1 MNINENF
8 LTLQKN
14 YLFSEVKKRK
24 EAYLK
29 KHPDADVISLGIGD
43 VTLPLAPVVIEAMHH
58 GVDEMADKKSFHG
71 YGEEQGYLFLRD
83 AIRKYYEKK
92 NVTLENAE
100 IFISDG
106 AKSDLGNMLDIFSI
120 DNTIIIPDPVYPV
133 YVDTNQ
139 MAGRKIIFI
148 HGTKENGFLPM
159 PQEDLNG
166 DIVYLCSPNN
176 PTGAAYNRKQLQA
189 WVDWANDHSAII
201 FYDAAYEAFL
211 TQAYPSSI
219 YEIEGAKQCA
229 IEFCSLSKTAG
240 FTGVRCGYTIVPFAL
255 EKDYVLLHDLWLRRQ
270 STKFN
275 GVSYIVQR
283 GAQAVFTPVGQQQIQ
298 EAITYYLEN
307 TEMITKTLKDLG
319 IWHTGGKISPYI
331 WMACPKGFT
340 SWEFFDYLLDKC
352 QIVGTPG
359 AGFGKQGEG
368 YFRLSAFQDHDKVYE
383 AMLRMIAH
391 LGF

>member
-1 MNINENF
+1 M
-8 LTLQKN
+8 
-14 YLFSEVKKRK
+14 
-24 EAYLK
+24 
-29 KHPDADVISLGIGD
+29 
-43 VTLPLAPVVIEAMHH
+43 
-58 GVDEMADKKSFHG
+58 
-71 YGEEQGYLFLRD
+71 
-83 AIRKYYEKK
+83 
-92 NVTLENAE
+92 
-100 IFISDG
+100 
-106 AKSDLGNMLDIFSI
+106 
-120 DNTIIIPDPVYPV
+120 
-133 YVDTNQ
+133 
-139 MAGRKIIFI
+139 
-148 HGTKENGFLPM
+148 
-159 PQEDLNG
+159 
-166 DIVYLCSPNN
+166 
-176 PTGAAYNRKQLQA
+176 
-189 WVDWANDHSAII
+189 
-201 FYDAAYEAFL
+201 
-211 TQAYPSSI
+211 
-219 YEIEGAKQCA
+219 
-229 IEFCSLSKTAG
+229 
-240 FTGVRCGYTIVPFAL
+240 
-255 EKDYVLLHDLWLRRQ
+255 LLHDLWLRRQ

-319 IWHTGGKISPYI
+319 IWHIGGKISPYI